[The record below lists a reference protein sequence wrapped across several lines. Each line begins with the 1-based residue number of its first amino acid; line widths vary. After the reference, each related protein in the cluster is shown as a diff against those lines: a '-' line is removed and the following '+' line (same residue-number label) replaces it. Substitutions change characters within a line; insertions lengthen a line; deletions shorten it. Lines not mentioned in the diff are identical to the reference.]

1 MDILQQMKQFLE
13 PQSVALVGLTR
24 RTGEDSFNV
33 MENLLSYGYQG
44 KMFPINPSTSEI
56 LGIKTYPRVTEI
68 PEPVDLAI
76 IATPRNLVPHLLHE
90 CSQKGIRSAVVFAQG
105 FADAID
111 DEGKQLH
118 HQMLNVI
125 ENNGIRIVGPN
136 TFGTA
141 NAFINFSSSFFRQ
154 KLKKWPIGVIC
165 QSGMF
170 YIGFP
175 ELTMTGKGIDLGNAC
190 DIGFVEGLQYFEDDP
205 QTRVIALHIEGMKD
219 PANFTRI
226 ARKVARKKPLVAL
239 KTGRNEQAARAAES
253 HTGSL
258 TGRDEIWDTALN
270 QAGVIRVSDLQELVD
285 ITRAFTVLPPLEN
298 PNVAVAS
305 LSGALGIMTLD
316 ACTNTALKLGK
327 LSPRT
332 QKGIESI
339 SPPWLKIG
347 NPIDIWP
354 VMMSSPNVFTPLID
368 SLNTLLSDP
377 QLGAVIFIGAAFDE
391 KWATGLP
398 QFLTDLAVRHP
409 DKPFACCIYGPN
421 GDDAIKGLQ
430 EAGKIAAYP
439 TPERAI
445 RALARIYEY
454 SQLRSRL

>member
-1 MDILQQMKQFLE
+1 MKQFLE

-24 RTGEDSFNV
+24 STGEDSFNV

-56 LGIKTYPRVTEI
+56 LGIKTYPSVAEI
-68 PEPVDLAI
+68 PEPADLAI

-118 HQMLNVI
+118 RQMLDVI
-125 ENNGIRIVGPN
+125 KNNGIRVVGPN

-154 KLKKWPIGVIC
+154 KLKKWPIGIIC

-175 ELTMTGKGIDLGNAC
+175 ELAMTGKGIDLGNAC
-190 DIGFVEGLQYFEDDP
+190 DISFVEGLQYFEDDP
-205 QTRVIALHIEGMKD
+205 QTRVVVLHIEGMKD
-219 PANFTRI
+219 PTSFTNV
-226 ARKVARKKPLVAL
+226 AQKVARKKPLIAL

-258 TGRDEIWDTALN
+258 TGKDELWNTALN
-270 QAGVIRVSDLQELVD
+270 QAGVIRVNDLQELVD
-285 ITRAFTVLPPLEN
+285 ITRAFAVLPPLQN

-316 ACTNTALKLGK
+316 ACRHTNLKMGR
-327 LSPRT
+327 LSPQT
-332 QKGIESI
+332 QKGIEAI

-347 NPIDIWP
+347 NPLDIWP
-354 VMMSSPNVFTPLID
+354 VMMSSPNVFTPLVNG
-368 SLNTLLSDP
+368 LNTLLSDT

-398 QFLTDLAVRHP
+398 QFLTDLAARHP

-439 TPERAI
+439 TPERALK
-445 RALARIYEY
+445 ALDKVYQY